1 MIEWRYILLQVFTA
15 VAVAVVLLLAS
26 TNTARLNDMNRKV
39 QAGATR
45 EPQSADPAESFVE
58 ILMEPSSLAHLSAGY
73 TGIAPSIHMIKLGS
87 SRPLSNLDPIEH
99 PARRRFGR
107 VDFSFAFLVFLPIA
121 LIPMYFLIY
130 RKCTARGDVEK
141 LTTGRTTLGDFVIER
156 VVLPVFAIAGFVALV
171 TLACIYGAGVRLGS
185 NEQLILMLV
194 WGISLAVYVLL
205 WMLLFSWLLLR
216 TKAFQAALLQYAGI
230 FLLVVFI
237 VPQLVQSI
245 GLAINRPM
253 GRLPL
258 VVARRQAA
266 MQVRQDDV
274 AGINRYLERNKLG
287 PILLETPLPAAQA
300 QALVNL
306 RIEEMVA
313 PKLAEFEASVA
324 RLDTFASIASWTT
337 PYLVA
342 QFMIDEIAGTG
353 LRRHSDFRQKS
364 IEFHATWQKFT
375 LPLLAKRQIMDFDIL
390 RSAPKF
396 TFPPEDAD
404 TVLLSVAPRLML
416 LVAIAIALGV
426 AIASEIAKIL
436 PKTKK
441 AARRDGL

>member
-1 MIEWRYILLQVFTA
+1 MIQWRYVLLQVFTA
-15 VAVAVVLLLAS
+15 TVVAIVLLLAS

-58 ILMEPSSLAHLSAGY
+58 ILMDPSSLAHLSAGY
-73 TGIAPSIHMIKLGS
+73 TGIAPSMHMIKLSS
-87 SRPLSNLDPIEH
+87 SRPLSNLDPLEH

-141 LTTGRTTLGDFVIER
+141 LTTGRATLGDFVMER
-156 VVLPVFAIAGFVALV
+156 VLLPVFAIAGFVALV

-185 NEQLILMLV
+185 NEQLILVMV
-194 WGISLAVYVLL
+194 WGLALSVYLLL
-205 WMLLFSWLLLR
+205 WMMLFTWLLLR
-216 TKAFQAALLQYAGI
+216 TKAFPTALLQYAGI
-230 FLLVVFI
+230 FLLVVFV

-266 MQVRQDDV
+266 LQVRADDL

-287 PILLETPLPAAQA
+287 PISLDTPLPALQA
-300 QALVNL
+300 QALANL

-353 LRRHSDFRQKS
+353 LRRHSEFRQKS
-364 IEFHATWQKFT
+364 IEFHETWRKFT
-375 LPLLAKRQIMDFDIL
+375 LPLLAKRQIMDFDML

-396 TFPPEDAD
+396 NFPAEDAN
-404 TVLLSVAPRLML
+404 TVLLSVGPRLL
-416 LVAIAIALGV
+416 LLMALAIGLGV
-426 AIASEIAKIL
+426 AIAVEIGKIV
-436 PKTKK
+436 PKKKK
-441 AARRDGL
+441 AAR